1 MRLINVRTLELQW
14 FNDDAI
20 PKYAILSHTWGSDEV
35 NYQEFVWISKA
46 RAISAS
52 PNLASTQ
59 DAHNTL
65 MLALELMIR
74 GSSGP
79 GGLSEEDLLKRVG
92 YSKILNAAEQAQ
104 GLGCNYLWVD
114 TCCIDKTSSAEL
126 QEAINSMY
134 RWYRDAEVC
143 IVYLGDIPK
152 PRSGNYTTASE
163 IARASL
169 KGCRWARRGWT
180 LQELI
185 APIVCR
191 FYFQDWTLMGEK
203 VEFLEEL
210 SDATGIPVRVLDD
223 RNLLSEVSIAERMSW
238 AAHRQ
243 STRIEDVAYCLLGI
257 FDIHMPLLYGEGS
270 KAFIRLQ
277 EEILRTT
284 DDYSL
289 FAWCATTSEHSTYRG
304 LLARHPE
311 EFQHCRSVEHENVV
325 STFPIGFTPIGL
337 RVQFEFLPDQDK
349 SRVLAMIRSSNQLNQ
364 RLAITLKCLDG
375 GMQYARVDAGA
386 LVPIDDWPTG
396 KLHTIYVRQKPS
408 IPPDFTTTEF
418 KSFHIRRRVSNQ
430 ATPNVRI
437 ISVTPRNAWD
447 ETTHELRIPDHV
459 TEFWGAVMLRVQ
471 SAAYAHSLSFPVAFG
486 FNRSTCHYWC
496 KAIPNFTPPQDGQ
509 TSGTW
514 PQAVKRRIPDEV
526 YDPLRGTDFG
536 TNKDGIFT
544 TGATHMAHIHNAI
557 LRGYNTIYLQA
568 PHVREVDKTAFV
580 GYAQT
585 WYRFIKSHHDDEEAE
600 LFPKVE
606 DMLRSKD
613 IWKETHEE
621 HESFLSGL
629 ASYNTYLNSLS
640 SPQYFNGKEL
650 VSIMDS
656 FQTAF
661 MHHFHHEISTIAA
674 FADHPSAPA
683 PNTPEAELAATV
695 FKAWGKKTVT
705 KAGTFDVV
713 PFFLMNLDATFED
726 GRWANWPP
734 MPAPVRWGL
743 VNVAGSVH
751 WTWWKFSSCDGG
763 GRPKELYALE
773 REDEE

>member
-114 TCCIDKTSSAEL
+114 T
-126 QEAINSMY
+126 
-134 RWYRDAEVC
+134 
-143 IVYLGDIPK
+143 
-152 PRSGNYTTASE
+152 
-163 IARASL
+163 
-169 KGCRWARRGWT
+169 
-180 LQELI
+180 
-185 APIVCR
+185 
-191 FYFQDWTLMGEK
+191 
-203 VEFLEEL
+203 
-210 SDATGIPVRVLDD
+210 
-223 RNLLSEVSIAERMSW
+223 
-238 AAHRQ
+238 
-243 STRIEDVAYCLLGI
+243 
-257 FDIHMPLLYGEGS
+257 

-526 YDPLRGTDFG
+526 YDPLRGTDFA
-536 TNKDGIFT
+536 TNKDDIFT

>member
-1 MRLINVRTLELQW
+1 
-14 FNDDAI
+14 
-20 PKYAILSHTWGSDEV
+20 
-35 NYQEFVWISKA
+35 
-46 RAISAS
+46 
-52 PNLASTQ
+52 
-59 DAHNTL
+59 
-65 MLALELMIR
+65 
-74 GSSGP
+74 
-79 GGLSEEDLLKRVG
+79 
-92 YSKILNAAEQAQ
+92 
-104 GLGCNYLWVD
+104 
-114 TCCIDKTSSAEL
+114 
-126 QEAINSMY
+126 
-134 RWYRDAEVC
+134 
-143 IVYLGDIPK
+143 
-152 PRSGNYTTASE
+152 
-163 IARASL
+163 
-169 KGCRWARRGWT
+169 
-180 LQELI
+180 
-185 APIVCR
+185 
-191 FYFQDWTLMGEK
+191 
-203 VEFLEEL
+203 
-210 SDATGIPVRVLDD
+210 
-223 RNLLSEVSIAERMSW
+223 
-238 AAHRQ
+238 
-243 STRIEDVAYCLLGI
+243 LGI

-311 EFQHCRSVEHENVV
+311 EFQHCRSIEHENVV

-526 YDPLRGTDFG
+526 YDPLRGTDVRNDMFLVG
-536 TNKDGIFT
+536 DSMLGI
-544 TGATHMAHIHNAI
+544 N
-557 LRGYNTIYLQA
+557 
-568 PHVREVDKTAFV
+568 
-580 GYAQT
+580 
-585 WYRFIKSHHDDEEAE
+585 
-600 LFPKVE
+600 
-606 DMLRSKD
+606 
-613 IWKETHEE
+613 
-621 HESFLSGL
+621 
-629 ASYNTYLNSLS
+629 
-640 SPQYFNGKEL
+640 
-650 VSIMDS
+650 VSIVAGLCGDS
-656 FQTAF
+656 
-661 MHHFHHEISTIAA
+661 IA
-674 FADHPSAPA
+674 
-683 PNTPEAELAATV
+683 LQV
-695 FKAWGKKTVT
+695 
-705 KAGTFDVV
+705 
-713 PFFLMNLDATFED
+713 LID
-726 GRWANWPP
+726 GLVRWA
-734 MPAPVRWGL
+734 
-743 VNVAGSVH
+743 
-751 WTWWKFSSCDGG
+751 
-763 GRPKELYALE
+763 
-773 REDEE
+773 